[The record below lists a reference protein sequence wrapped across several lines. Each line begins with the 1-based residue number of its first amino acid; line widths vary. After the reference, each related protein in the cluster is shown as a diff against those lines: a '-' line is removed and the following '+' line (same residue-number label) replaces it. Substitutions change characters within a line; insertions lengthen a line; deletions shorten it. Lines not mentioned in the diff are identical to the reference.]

1 MYGQCSVEKAR
12 IWSFRVRKKRKESI
26 KEQIFRLA
34 FGSLEMTA
42 YKVFNRAYGQL
53 IWRFTERKVAKKVK
67 HKKKSQAREKDKSST
82 SQLFNFAADSYL
94 ERTSRPI
101 YAILFLLPFI
111 IFYEIGTILI
121 NTDVLNQ
128 SQTRVVA
135 FVWLRQSLES
145 IGFGGKLAWM
155 APPFVVVAILVGLQ
169 ITSLKRWSFDV
180 RDILSMAAECI
191 ALAVPLIVLI
201 LFLNSL
207 GAPQSDA
214 GQFTDGSAQLQNQS
228 GWVGGEFA
236 PLLSARN
243 GGGTAGRLLEDI
255 ITGIGAGIYEELVF
269 RLILICLL
277 MVLFQDALRL
287 SHKSSIILSVLI
299 SAALFSAHHHIVF
312 LDGHLGRITDFDW
325 TSFSFRTMA
334 GIYFAILF
342 AIRGFGITAGTH
354 AFYDI
359 IAAILNMFVFSQE

>member
-1 MYGQCSVEKAR
+1 
-12 IWSFRVRKKRKESI
+12 
-26 KEQIFRLA
+26 
-34 FGSLEMTA
+34 
-42 YKVFNRAYGQL
+42 
-53 IWRFTERKVAKKVK
+53 VAKKAK
-67 HKKKSQAREKDKSST
+67 KKKKSRAKEKDNAST
-82 SQLFNFAADSYL
+82 SQLFNFAQDSYL

-101 YAILFLLPFI
+101 YAIWFLLPFI
-111 IFYEIGTILI
+111 VFYEVGTILI
-121 NTDVLNQ
+121 NLNVLNQ

-135 FVWLRQSLES
+135 FVWLRELLES
-145 IGFGGKLAWM
+145 IGFGGKFVWM
-155 APPFVVVAILVGLQ
+155 APPFVVVAILIGLQ
-169 ITSLKRWSFDV
+169 VTSLKRWSFHV
-180 RDILSMAAECI
+180 RDVLPMAAECI

-207 GAPQSDA
+207 GAPQSDID
-214 GQFTDGSAQLQNQS
+214 QFTDGSTQVHSQLAS
-228 GWVGGEFA
+228 DAAAVA
-236 PLLSARN
+236 PLSAARN
-243 GGGTAGRLLEDI
+243 GSEQVSRLLLADI

-277 MVLFQDALRL
+277 MLLFQDAMRL

-312 LDGHLGRITDFDW
+312 LDGQFGRITDFDW

-342 AIRGFGITAGTH
+342 AIRGFGITAGAH

-359 IAAILNMFVFSQE
+359 IAAILNVFVFPQK